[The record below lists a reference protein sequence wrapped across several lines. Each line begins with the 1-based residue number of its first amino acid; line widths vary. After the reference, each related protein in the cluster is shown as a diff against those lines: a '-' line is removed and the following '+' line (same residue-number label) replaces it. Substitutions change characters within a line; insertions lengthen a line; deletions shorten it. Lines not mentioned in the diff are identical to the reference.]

1 MRDEPG
7 FPKGLSFP
15 PLSDN
20 KKYGARH
27 RYVSIQD
34 DCRSASGKDS
44 SRKRARRRQNFPSN
58 VASETPSSMKP
69 KLLIV
74 DDEEAI
80 RTQMKWALSED
91 YEIHFAE
98 DRRGALE
105 VFEANPP
112 AATLLDLG
120 LPPRPNECDEGLAVL
135 SDLLAVDSMAKV
147 IIISG
152 QGEKQ
157 NALQAVG
164 AGAYD
169 FLCKPVEMEELRLL
183 LRRCIHVVEL
193 EKEYRQLQHSRR
205 SDVFEDMLGTS
216 PQMQAVFAFIRKV
229 AGTNA
234 PVLLLGESGTGK
246 EMAAAAI
253 HRRSARKDGP
263 FVAINC
269 NAIPENLLE
278 SELFGHEKGAFTGA
292 HIQRNGMIETASGGT
307 LFLDEIGELPPAIQ
321 VKLLRFLQEH
331 RLQRVGG
338 RQEIQIDTRLVAATN
353 ADLKQLIEN
362 GKFREDL
369 YFRLAVV
376 TIRLLPLRERGEDIV
391 FLAREFLQTYAAQSR
406 RTKLVFA
413 PDALR
418 AITRYSWPGNVR
430 ELQNRVKR
438 GVIMAS
444 GSRLTAKDLELQ
456 QSQDVTS
463 SATTL
468 RQARE
473 HVEREMIEQALKRN
487 SGRITSAAADLGI
500 SRPTLYEL
508 MEKLGIAKERANT
521 NIN

>member
-1 MRDEPG
+1 
-7 FPKGLSFP
+7 
-15 PLSDN
+15 
-20 KKYGARH
+20 
-27 RYVSIQD
+27 
-34 DCRSASGKDS
+34 
-44 SRKRARRRQNFPSN
+44 
-58 VASETPSSMKP
+58 MKP
-69 KLLIV
+69 KILIV
-74 DDEEAI
+74 DDDEAI
-80 RTQMKWALSED
+80 RTQMKWALSERYD
-91 YEIHFAE
+91 VHFAE
-98 DRRGALE
+98 DRNAAIE
-105 VFEANPP
+105 AFEAISP
-112 AATLLDLG
+112 AVTLLDLG

-135 SDLLAVDSMAKV
+135 SNLLAIDNTAKV

-152 QGEKQ
+152 QSEKQ
-157 NALQAVG
+157 NAIEAVG

-183 LRRCIHVVEL
+183 LRRCIHVAEL
-193 EKEYRQLQHSRR
+193 EKDYHKLQQSQRA
-205 SDVFEDMLGTS
+205 DVFEDMLGTS

-229 AGTNA
+229 AATNA

-253 HRRSARKDGP
+253 HRRSSRKDGP

-292 HIQRNGMIETASGGT
+292 HVQRKGLLETASGGT

-321 VKLLRFLQEH
+321 VKLLRFLQEQ

-338 RQEIQIDTRLVAATN
+338 RQEIQVDTRLVAATN
-353 ADLKQLIEN
+353 ADLKELIGN

-391 FLAREFLQTYAAQSR
+391 FLAREFLQRYANQNGHP
-406 RTKLVFA
+406 KMVFA

-418 AITRYSWPGNVR
+418 AMNRYSWPGNVR

-444 GSRLTAKDLELQ
+444 GSRVNAKDLELDQ
-456 QSQDVTS
+456 ERDPATS

-468 RQARE
+468 KQARE
-473 HVEREMIEQALKRN
+473 HVERELIEQALKRN
-487 SGRITSAAADLGI
+487 SGKITSTAADLGI

-508 MEKLGIAKERANT
+508 MEKLGISKDRANRS
-521 NIN
+521 NN

>member
-1 MRDEPG
+1 
-7 FPKGLSFP
+7 
-15 PLSDN
+15 
-20 KKYGARH
+20 
-27 RYVSIQD
+27 
-34 DCRSASGKDS
+34 
-44 SRKRARRRQNFPSN
+44 
-58 VASETPSSMKP
+58 MKP
-69 KLLIV
+69 TVLIV
-74 DDEEAI
+74 DDDEAI
-80 RTQMKWALSED
+80 RTQMKWALSQD
-91 YEIHFAE
+91 YEVHFAE
-98 DRRGALE
+98 DRKGAVE
-105 VFEANPP
+105 AFKANPP
-112 AATLLDLG
+112 AVTLLDLG
-120 LPPRPNECDEGLAVL
+120 LPPHPNQCDEGLQAL
-135 SDLLAVDSMAKV
+135 SDILAVDSTAKV
-147 IIISG
+147 IVISG
-152 QGEKQ
+152 QSEKK
-157 NALQAVG
+157 NAIEAVG

-183 LRRCIHVVEL
+183 LRRCIQVVEL
-193 EKEYRQLQHSRR
+193 EKEYRELQQSQR
-205 SDVFEDMLGTS
+205 SDVFEEMLGTS
-216 PQMQAVFAFIRKV
+216 SQMQAAFALIRKV
-229 AGTNA
+229 AGTDA

-253 HRRSARKDGP
+253 HRRSTRQNGP

-292 HIQRNGMIETASGGT
+292 HIQRKGLMETASGGT

-353 ADLKQLIEN
+353 ADLKQMIET

-376 TIRLLPLRERGEDIV
+376 TIRLLPLRERGEDVV
-391 FLAREFLQTYAAQSR
+391 FLAREFLQIYAEQSG
-406 RTKLVFA
+406 RTKLVLT

-438 GVIMAS
+438 AVIMAS
-444 GSRLTAKDLELQ
+444 GSRVTAKDLELQ
-456 QSQDVTS
+456 QSQDVDS
-463 SATTL
+463 STTTL
-468 RQARE
+468 REARE

-487 SGRITSAAADLGI
+487 SGKITSAAADLGI

-508 MEKLGIAKERANT
+508 MGKLGITKERVNANS
-521 NIN
+521 N

>member
-1 MRDEPG
+1 MRPG
-7 FPKGLSFP
+7 
-15 PLSDN
+15 
-20 KKYGARH
+20 
-27 RYVSIQD
+27 
-34 DCRSASGKDS
+34 
-44 SRKRARRRQNFPSN
+44 
-58 VASETPSSMKP
+58 
-69 KLLIV
+69 LLMV
-74 DDEEAI
+74 DDDEAI
-80 RTQMKWALSED
+80 RTQMKWALSQD
-91 YEIHFAE
+91 YDMCFAE

-105 VFEANPP
+105 AFEASAP
-112 AATLLDLG
+112 AVTLLDLG
-120 LPPRPNECDEGLAVL
+120 LPPRTNECDDGLAAL
-135 SDLLAVDSMAKV
+135 SSILAIDSTAKV
-147 IIISG
+147 IVISG
-152 QGEKQ
+152 QSEKR

-169 FLCKPVEMEELRLL
+169 FLCKPVDVEELKLL
-183 LRRCIHVVEL
+183 LRRCIYVDEL
-193 EKEYRQLQHSRR
+193 EREYRELQQGQR

-216 PQMQAVFAFIRKV
+216 PQMQSIFAFIRKV

-253 HRRSARKDGP
+253 HRRSTRKDGP

-269 NAIPENLLE
+269 NAIPETLLE

-292 HIQRNGMIETASGGT
+292 HVQRKGLLETATGGT

-321 VKLLRFLQEH
+321 VKLLRFLQEQ

-338 RQEIQIDTRLVAATN
+338 RQELQVDTRLVAATN
-353 ADLKQLIEN
+353 ANLKELIGN

-391 FLAREFLQTYAAQSR
+391 FLAREFLQRYANQSGQ
-406 RTKLVFA
+406 TKMVFA

-418 AITRYSWPGNVR
+418 AMSCYSWPGNVR

-438 GVIMAS
+438 GVILAS
-444 GSRLTAKDLELQ
+444 GSRVTAKDLELER
-456 QSQDVTS
+456 DRGVVS
-463 SATTL
+463 SAATTL

-473 HVEREMIEQALKRN
+473 HVEREMVEQALKKN

-508 MEKLGIAKERANT
+508 MEKLGIAKERAHT
-521 NIN
+521 NVN